1 MEYSKIK
8 GEERDKMKSKCI
20 MSAIHTSRQVTSHST
35 TPGHHS
41 SSADWLKVETVH
53 TSKYRTM
60 GKRRSPLRLFFSNTN
75 HNNENSKQYKTKTMK
90 KKKRKRK
97 QRQDY
102 SRGRGTNHAGKAIF
116 LSKPRL

>member
-1 MEYSKIK
+1 
-8 GEERDKMKSKCI
+8 

-90 KKKRKRK
+90 KKNEKENNGKIIHVGGGPITPE
-97 QRQDY
+97 RQYFYQNRDFD
-102 SRGRGTNHAGKAIF
+102 SVDKMSCMA
-116 LSKPRL
+116 